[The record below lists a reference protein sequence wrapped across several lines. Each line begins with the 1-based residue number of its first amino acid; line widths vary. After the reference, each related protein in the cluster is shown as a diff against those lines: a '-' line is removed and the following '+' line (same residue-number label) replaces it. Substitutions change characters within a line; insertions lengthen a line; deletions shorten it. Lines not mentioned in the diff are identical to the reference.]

1 MSIPGEILIC
11 SSADLADSSAGVRF
25 DVTIEGRSQPAFA
38 IRYAG
43 RVHAYVNRCA
53 HVAYELDL
61 QPGKFFDSE
70 GLLLICSTHGALY
83 EPESGRCAGGPCA
96 RRGLIRVPVEER
108 DGRVYA
114 RSPLGEDENVA
125 RRRPPRLP
133 T

>member
-1 MSIPGEILIC
+1 VSLPDEILVC
-11 SSADLADSSAGVRF
+11 SSEQLTDSSDGVRF
-25 DVTIEGRSQPAFA
+25 EVTIAGQRQPAFA
-38 IRYAG
+38 VRYAG

-53 HVAYELDL
+53 HIAYELDF

-83 EPESGRCAGGPCA
+83 APENGSCAGGPCA
-96 RRGLIRVPVEER
+96 RRSLIRVPVEER

-114 RSPLGEDENVA
+114 RSPAAEDENA
-125 RRRPPRLP
+125 RRRLPRPP